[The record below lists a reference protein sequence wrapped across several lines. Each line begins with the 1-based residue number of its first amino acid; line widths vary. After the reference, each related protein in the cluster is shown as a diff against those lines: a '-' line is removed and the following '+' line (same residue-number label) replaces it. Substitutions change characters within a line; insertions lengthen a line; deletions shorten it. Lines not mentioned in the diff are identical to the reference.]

1 MTTYYAN
8 AIRRQA
14 HDFVF
19 RLRSVIAGSGIAGCE
34 QVVDKLDRETTELVA
49 AEVCS
54 ILGLD
59 YDPPPDVPRRKSDG
73 RRSPWARRGT
83 AKSRKPTG

>member
-19 RLRSVIAGSGIAGCE
+19 RLRSVIAGSGIEGCE
-34 QVVDKLDRETTELVA
+34 QVVDNLDRETTEIVA

-73 RRSPWARRGT
+73 RPSPWARKGGARRGNQ
-83 AKSRKPTG
+83 TG

>member
-19 RLRSVIAGSGIAGCE
+19 RLRSVIAGSGIEGCE
-34 QVVDKLDRETTELVA
+34 QVVDKLDRETTEIVA

-54 ILGLD
+54 ILALV
-59 YDPPPDVPRRKSDG
+59 YDRPPDVPRGK
-73 RRSPWARRGT
+73 
-83 AKSRKPTG
+83 